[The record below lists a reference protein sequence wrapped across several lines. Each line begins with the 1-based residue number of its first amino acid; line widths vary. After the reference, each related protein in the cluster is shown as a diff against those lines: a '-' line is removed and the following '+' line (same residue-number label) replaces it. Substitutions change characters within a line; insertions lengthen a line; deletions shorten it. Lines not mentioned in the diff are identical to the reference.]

1 MSQFPVAPITAPE
14 QRGQSWLDELR
25 KTSVSRSI
33 VTLTA
38 PLWRSAAPRVIFW
51 LPKRLTRQ
59 TGTPAAKSGSG
70 GPNVRPFTWSVAASS
85 SVHPGVVLA
94 SQPVRHIRICVPNT
108 TGKLCDAPVQPLS
121 RSVPSRAIASMSSRG
136 PPLGL
141 AGHCAAPTFGIQRS
155 VRRSGSFR
163 GLPLDVATSFRRSG
177 REGRGPRRPLR
188 SASGTNVAGPHAA
201 AEAGS
206 GGG

>member
-38 PLWRSAAPRVIFW
+38 
-51 LPKRLTRQ
+51 
-59 TGTPAAKSGSG
+59 
-70 GPNVRPFTWSVAASS
+70 
-85 SVHPGVVLA
+85 
-94 SQPVRHIRICVPNT
+94 
-108 TGKLCDAPVQPLS
+108 
-121 RSVPSRAIASMSSRG
+121 
-136 PPLGL
+136 PLGL